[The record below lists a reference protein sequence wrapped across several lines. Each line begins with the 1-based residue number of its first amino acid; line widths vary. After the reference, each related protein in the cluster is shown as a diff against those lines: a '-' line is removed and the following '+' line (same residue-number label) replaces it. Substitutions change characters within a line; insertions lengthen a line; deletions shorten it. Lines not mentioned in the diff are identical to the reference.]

1 MSGCDPARRIAH
13 ERLIE
18 RLRNAPGG
26 DPEAFVNLAWSALAT
41 SGVSWIGFYRV
52 SDDGQSMV
60 LEQCRDRPACSPIGM
75 HGVCGQAI
83 RQGRTRVIADVADLG
98 AEYVACDP
106 RDRSEIVIPI
116 RALSPSGTRV
126 DRVLAP
132 PCRPLRSRYT
142 SRSLTLELDRCL
154 AVATFSEPEP
164 DPDTRRPIAGVPSTL
179 AASVSR
185 SLRRPSEPLSRT
197 FRRSAAW

>member
-52 SDDGQSMV
+52 ADDGQSMV

-83 RQGRTRVIADVADLG
+83 RRGRTRVIADVADLG

-116 RALSPSGTRV
+116 RGLSPSGMRV
-126 DRVLAP
+126 DRVLDLDSFEAGSFSDLDDYY
-132 PCRPLRSRYT
+132 LR
-142 SRSLTLELDRCL
+142 LALE
-154 AVATFSEPEP
+154 
-164 DPDTRRPIAGVPSTL
+164 IAGFAPTGGSPSPPPTL
-179 AASVSR
+179 DDSR
-185 SLRRPSEPLSRT
+185 IRPG
-197 FRRSAAW
+197 